1 MKYFTFKGISSFDKN
16 ITIKKTPPFSKP
28 RLRGEKVSIPG
39 RHGSLFFSEES
50 YDDVIMPI
58 ECFVK
63 SDNLA
68 EAARDIKGWLNGEGD
83 LSFSEDPEVFYKAKV
98 VNYFDIS
105 YLIRNYGEFVV
116 LMDLEPFSYK
126 LGVQDLMLIEGGTI
140 HNPGTVES
148 QPVITVYGSGNITF
162 NINEKPISLTG
173 ISGSITIDSVIQ
185 DAYSGETNLNNQMSG
200 DFPVFKVGSNT
211 ISWSG
216 SVSYVVIKPNWRY
229 L

>member
-1 MKYFTFKGISSFDKN
+1 MKYFTYNGISSLEKQ
-16 ITIKKTPPFSKP
+16 ITIKKTPSFTKP
-28 RLRGEKVSIPG
+28 TLKGEKVSIPG
-39 RHGSLFFSEES
+39 RHGSIFFSEDS
-50 YDDVIMPI
+50 YEDVLMPI

-63 SDNLA
+63 ADNLA
-68 EAARDIKGWLNGEGD
+68 EVSRDIKGWLSGEGS
-83 LSFSEDPEVFYKAKV
+83 LSFSDDPEVFYKAKI
-98 VNYFDIS
+98 VNQFDIA

-126 LGVQDLMLIEGGTI
+126 LGIHDLTLIEGGTI
-140 HNPGTVES
+140 YNTGTVES
-148 QPVITVYGSGNITF
+148 QPVITIYGSGNITL
-162 NINEKPISLTG
+162 NINAKAISLSG

-185 DAYSGETNLNNQMSG
+185 DAYNGSVSLNNQMSG
-200 DFPVFKVGSNT
+200 AFPVFKVGTNT

>member
-1 MKYFTFKGISSFDKN
+1 
-16 ITIKKTPPFSKP
+16 
-28 RLRGEKVSIPG
+28 
-39 RHGSLFFSEES
+39 
-50 YDDVIMPI
+50 MPI

-68 EAARDIKGWLNGEGD
+68 EAARAIKGWLNGEGN

-98 VNYFDIS
+98 VNHFDIS

-126 LGVQDLMLIEGGTI
+126 LGVQDLMLVEGGTI
-140 HNPGTVES
+140 HNTGSFES
-148 QPVITVYGSGNITF
+148 QPVITVYGSGNITL

-185 DAYSGETNLNNQMSG
+185 DAYSGSNNFNNQMSG
-200 DFPVFKVGSNT
+200 DFPVFKVGANT

-216 SVSYVVIKPNWRY
+216 SVSYVVVKPNWRY

>member
-1 MKYFTFKGISSFDKN
+1 MKYFTFKGISSLDKN

-28 RLRGEKVSIPG
+28 KLRGEKLSIPG
-39 RHGSLFFSEES
+39 RNGSLFFSEES
-50 YDDVIMPI
+50 YDDAVMPI
-58 ECFVK
+58 ECFVR

-68 EAARDIKGWLNGEGD
+68 EAARDIKGWLNGEGN

-116 LMDLEPFSYK
+116 LIDLEPFSYK
-126 LGVQDLMLIEGGTI
+126 LGVQDLMLVEGGVI
-140 HNPGTVES
+140 YNPGTIES
-148 QPVITVYGSGNITF
+148 QPLITIYGNGNITIA
-162 NINEKPISLTG
+162 INGNSINLNG
-173 ISGSITIDSVIQ
+173 ISGSITIDSVLQ
-185 DAYSGETNLNNQMSG
+185 DAYSGSSNLNNQMSG
-200 DFPVFKVGSNT
+200 DFPEFKVGANT

-216 SVSYVVIKPNWRY
+216 AVSYVVIKPNWRY

>member
-1 MKYFTFKGISSFDKN
+1 MKYFTFKDISSLDKN

-28 RLRGEKVSIPG
+28 KLRGEKISIPG

-50 YDDVIMPI
+50 YDDVVMPI

-68 EAARDIKGWLNGEGD
+68 EAARDIKGWLNGEGN

-126 LGVQDLMLIEGGTI
+126 LGVQDLTLIEGGTI
-140 HNPGTVES
+140 YNPGTIES
-148 QPVITVYGSGNITF
+148 QPIITIYGNGNLAIT
-162 NINEKPISLTG
+162 INGNSINLNG
-173 ISGSITIDSVIQ
+173 ISGSIVIDSVLQ
-185 DAYSGETNLNNQMSG
+185 DAYSGSSNLNNQMSG
-200 DFPVFKVGSNT
+200 DFPIFKVGANT

-216 SVSYVVIKPNWRY
+216 AVSYIVVKPNWRY